1 VLGQSIGNYRIVG
14 RLGEG
19 GMGVVYLAEHPRIGR
34 KVAIKTVHPN
44 RPLNADSL
52 ERFAN
57 EAWAANSIRHPHI
70 VEIFDFGTLPDGR
83 AYLVME
89 HLEGESLDRRLARQG
104 RFPEDRA
111 VHFACQVAQALAAAH
126 DKGVVHRDLKPQNL
140 FLARGA
146 GGAEQIKVLDFGVAK
161 LDAQP
166 WQSSSSTWPSTHSGT
181 LLGTPLYASPEQL
194 RSPRSVDH
202 RSDVY
207 ALGVILYEMVCGRAP
222 FVGESLADI
231 IDQHLN
237 RAALPPRHWVPE
249 LSARL
254 DELILACLAKD
265 RDHRVQGM
273 RELLVR
279 LGAPVSAPGETLP
292 EGIRTAS
299 APPRVGGTSTLSP
312 VSPSRTGRLGRRSAW
327 LLAAGIVLVVG
338 ASLSL
343 TLFRR
348 GERAAQ
354 PAANPGMADVG
365 VWTQIQPDLV
375 AARVEMDAGGAVD
388 SGTPP
393 RGLELPRPARRP
405 RVTAPR
411 PSAQPVPTRPT
422 NPEEILDERL

>member
-1 VLGQSIGNYRIVG
+1 MLGQSIGNYRIVG

-34 KVAIKTVHPN
+34 KVAIKTIHPS
-44 RPLNADSL
+44 RPLTADNV

-57 EAWAANSIRHPHI
+57 EAWAANSIRHPNI

-89 HLEGESLDRRLARQG
+89 HLEGESLDRRLARTG
-104 RFPEDRA
+104 RLPESAA
-111 VHFACQVAQALAAAH
+111 VQFGCQVAQALAAAH

-140 FLARGA
+140 FLVRGA
-146 GGAEQIKVLDFGVAK
+146 GGEQIKVLDFGVAK

-166 WQSSSSTWPSTHSGT
+166 WQSPSSLPSTHSGI

-254 DELILACLAKD
+254 DDLILACLSKD
-265 RDHRVQGM
+265 RDHRVQSM
-273 RELLVR
+273 NEVLVR
-279 LGAPVSAPGETLP
+279 LGAPMPALGATLP
-292 EGIRTAS
+292 EGVAIPC
-299 APPRVGGTSTLSP
+299 APARIGGVSTLSP
-312 VSPSRTGRLGRRSAW
+312 LSPSRTRRLGRRGAW
-327 LLAAGIVLVVG
+327 ALAAATLLVGTSLALTFLHRGGPAVQPTAVG
-338 ASLSL
+338 A
-343 TLFRR
+343 
-348 GERAAQ
+348 
-354 PAANPGMADVG
+354 PDVG
-365 VWTQIQPDLV
+365 VWTHVQPDV
-375 AARVEMDAGGAVD
+375 APVRSQVDAGRAVD
-388 SGTPP
+388 AEIPTRAP
-393 RGLELPRPARRP
+393 ETPRPVRRSP
-405 RVTAPR
+405 TRATTPVP
-411 PSAQPVPTRPT
+411 PSAPVPTRPS